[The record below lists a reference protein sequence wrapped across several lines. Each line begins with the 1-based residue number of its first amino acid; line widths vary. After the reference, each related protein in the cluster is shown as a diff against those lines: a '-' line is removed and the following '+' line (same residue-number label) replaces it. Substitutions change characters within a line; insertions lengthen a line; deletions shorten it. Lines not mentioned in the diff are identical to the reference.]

1 MSEYSGATFIM
12 EVKEAM
18 YLLLFQPHICWEL
31 SSNNATPWQNVDRS
45 LCCIPAIAA
54 QLLLNSYCCC
64 FNFFV
69 IVVVGTSACISSLI
83 NLGSFPA
90 AVVGTQICGA
100 SPLLLDRDMS
110 EDEFQLWKVPGFL
123 LTSSPKGHHWDS
135 HASSCCRGGR
145 NKVDTP

>member
-1 MSEYSGATFIM
+1 MYYIPSEYSGATFIM

-31 SSNNATPWQNVDRS
+31 SSNSATPWQNLDRS

-83 NLGSFPA
+83 IFRFLPRCSGRDSNLWGFSTAARRGYVRGWVSSMEGAWFSFIQHSQ
-90 AVVGTQICGA
+90 G
-100 SPLLLDRDMS
+100 SPLGQAR
-110 EDEFQLWKVPGFL
+110 QLRLQRRQK
-123 LTSSPKGHHWDS
+123 
-135 HASSCCRGGR
+135 
-145 NKVDTP
+145 